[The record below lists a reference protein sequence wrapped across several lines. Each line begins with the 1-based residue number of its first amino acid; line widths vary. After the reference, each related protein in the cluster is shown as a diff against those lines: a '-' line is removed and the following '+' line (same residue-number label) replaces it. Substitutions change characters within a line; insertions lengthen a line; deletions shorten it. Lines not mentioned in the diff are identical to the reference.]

1 MFDSPPEHDAPPGAL
16 RVSAPEQVSVAGVGA
31 GLLEVRRLTVGFPTM
46 RGILLAADHV
56 DLALSPSQTLGIV
69 GESGCG
75 KSVTLRAIMDM
86 VPKPGEI
93 LSGEVVWRGRSIVGP
108 GASGMESVRGREIT
122 MIFQDAGAALNPVYS
137 VGSQLSEV
145 LRVRLGLS
153 RKEAAER
160 AVGLL
165 RSVGIPSPAERARD
179 YPHQLSGGMRQRVM
193 IAMAVAPGPK
203 LLLADEPTTAVDVTV
218 QQQILALLVEL
229 QEQTGMAVILVS
241 HDLAVIG
248 ETCDTVAVMYAGHV
262 VERGSRD
269 EVIESPRH
277 PYTKALLAAELVF
290 DPEARRSCLETIG
303 GRPPDLGDLPPGCPF
318 QERCPAV
325 RPACRDVSM
334 VLDREWPGHGSACPF
349 VESDR

>member
-1 MFDSPPEHDAPPGAL
+1 MAPGA
-16 RVSAPEQVSVAGVGA
+16 VQVSVTEPAAPAAKAA
-31 GLLEVRRLTVGFPTM
+31 GLLDVRQLTVGFPT
-46 RGILLAADHV
+46 RSGILLAADRV
-56 DLALSPSQTLGIV
+56 DLALSPSSTLGIV

-75 KSVTLRAIMDM
+75 KSVTLRAIIDM
-86 VPKPGEI
+86 VPAPGEI
-93 LSGEVVWRGRSIVGP
+93 LGGEVFWQGRSIVGP
-108 GASGMESVRGREIT
+108 GASEVELVRGREIT

-145 LRVRLGLS
+145 LSVRLGLS
-153 RKEAAER
+153 RREAAER
-160 AVGLL
+160 AVDLL
-165 RSVGIPSPAERARD
+165 RSVGIPSPARRVRD

-218 QQQILALLVEL
+218 QQQILALLLEL

-248 ETCDTVAVMYAGHV
+248 ETCDHVVVMYAGHV
-262 VERGSRD
+262 VERGERE

-277 PYTKALLAAELVF
+277 PYTRALLAAELVF
-290 DPEARRSCLETIG
+290 DPERRRSRLETIG
-303 GRPPDLGDLPPGCPF
+303 GRPPDLGQLPPGCPF

-325 RPACRDVSM
+325 RPACQHVSM
-334 VLDREWPGHGSACPF
+334 ELDRNWPGHGSACPF
-349 VESDR
+349 VGAGA

>member
-16 RVSAPEQVSVAGVGA
+16 RVSAPEPVSVTGVGA
-31 GLLEVRRLTVGFPTM
+31 GLLEVRGLTVGFPTL

-262 VERGSRD
+262 VERGS
-269 EVIESPRH
+269 
-277 PYTKALLAAELVF
+277 
-290 DPEARRSCLETIG
+290 ARRGDRVAAPPLHEGLARRRAGVRSRG
-303 GRPPDLGDLPPGCPF
+303 APVMPRDDRGPPARSRRPAAGLPVPGAL
-318 QERCPAV
+318 PAV